1 MDDPSWAWPAWKF
14 GMKSGDLFTKLHSQY
29 NTHLCPIQDP
39 DAFHHDIFEISHKAN
54 SVAEFHHL
62 ISNRSQQRLH
72 ESNEALESASLE
84 IIANPSLI
92 STPQW
97 EHAVQLFRTK
107 SLDSL
112 VRYFASY
119 LPADHIWHSSCHAF
133 APVTSSTETEAHSP
147 DTEFEGTRTYD
158 LSSNSVI
165 DRPECFRLQTPSSLA
180 DYGEEVM
187 GSGRS
192 GDDTS
197 MMPYPNISEAA
208 ERGNGIPNS
217 NRVYPAESSPENF
230 PVKQARHGS
239 SDSESQTDRHVA
251 CRETAQP
258 TTLAP
263 SVTATLASGP
273 SRTIITCSSSMQP
286 TNGTRAGTKR
296 KRP

>member
-29 NTHLCPIQDP
+29 NTYLCPIQDP

-54 SVAEFHHL
+54 SAAEFHHL
-62 ISNRSQQRLH
+62 TNNRSQQRLH
-72 ESNEALESASLE
+72 ELNEALESASLE

-133 APVTSSTETEAHSP
+133 APATSSTEPEAHSP
-147 DTEFEGTRTYD
+147 DTEFEGIRIYD

-165 DRPECFRLQTPSSLA
+165 DQPECFRPQTPSSLA

-187 GSGRS
+187 GSG
-192 GDDTS
+192 DDTS
-197 MMPYPNISEAA
+197 MMPYPNTSEAVKS
-208 ERGNGIPNS
+208 GNGIPDS
-217 NRVYPAESSPENF
+217 KRVYPAESSPENF
-230 PVKQARHGS
+230 PVKQVKHGS
-239 SDSESQTDRHVA
+239 SHSESQTDRHLA

-258 TTLAP
+258 MTLAP

-286 TNGTRAGTKR
+286 TNGARAGTKR